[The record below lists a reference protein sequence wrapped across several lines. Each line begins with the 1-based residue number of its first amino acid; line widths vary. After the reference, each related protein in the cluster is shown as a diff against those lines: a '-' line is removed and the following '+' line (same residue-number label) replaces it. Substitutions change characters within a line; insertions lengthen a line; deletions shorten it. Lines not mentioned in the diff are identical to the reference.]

1 MRALVSL
8 LISTLLLTACD
19 TMPSS
24 HYQLEQNAN
33 QFVGDNIQSVIKQWG
48 TPNQALHTAEGSS
61 YYIYTTKTDTY
72 AATINNN
79 YDNTI
84 VGPRGHAIGTSV
96 PENIPSSSTGQL
108 LCTTT
113 FKTNS
118 ATGKILWVK
127 HQGSSCL
134 GTWVNTT
141 DK

>member
-1 MRALVSL
+1 MRALVSF

-19 TMPSS
+19 TMTSPS
-24 HYQLEQNAN
+24 HYQLEENAN
-33 QFVGDNIQSVIKQWG
+33 QFTGDNIQSVLKQWG
-48 TPNQALHTAEGSS
+48 TPNQALHSAEGSS
-61 YYIYTTKTDTY
+61 YYMYTTKTDGY
-72 AATINNN
+72 ASTINNN

-96 PENIPSSSTGQL
+96 PDNVPTSSTGQL

-118 ATGKILWVK
+118 AGTIQWVK